1 MNKEKS
7 AFRKHEVLENY
18 ELTKFEYNDLMTQKH
33 MFDTEY
39 QGTNCFFCGSFVM
52 YPVVFNYPNEKRKFN
67 AGTDCAD
74 MVHQGSNFEALR
86 VQAAKARERAKIQQA
101 YLDSVKE
108 FKTDYPQLSQ
118 AAEYFGQENLLISDV
133 YDKAKFGLTEKQI
146 AFLEKLC
153 LEDWQKEVD
162 AFAKLIN
169 KANVPA
175 LEIGEITTEVT
186 ISKYYY
192 KEQAFYGQEKAIIET
207 KEGQT
212 LFTGK
217 TKALVKF
224 LNTDEYY
231 PEDITE
237 FWAQDKK
244 QRKSDLTWNKEYY
257 REGTKGIATLEVT
270 YVVEEDNTKGTAKIK
285 NFYPIEEV

>member
-18 ELTKFEYNDLMTQKH
+18 ELTKFEYNELMTHKH

-52 YPVVFNYPNEKRKFN
+52 YPVVFNYPNAKRKFN
-67 AGTDCAD
+67 AGTDCAE
-74 MVHQGSNFEALR
+74 MVHQGSNYEALR
-86 VQAAKARERAKIQQA
+86 LQAAKARERARIQQQ
-101 YLDSVKE
+101 YLDTSAKFVKSN
-108 FKTDYPQLSQ
+108 PQLAQ
-118 AAEYFGQENLLISDV
+118 AANYFQDVNPLIADIF
-133 YDKAKFGLTEKQI
+133 DKTKFGLTEKQI

-153 LEDWQKEVD
+153 KEQWQKEVD

-175 LEIGEITTEVT
+175 LTIGEITTEVT

-217 TKALVKF
+217 TKALVQW
-224 LNTDEYY
+224 LNTDEYS
-231 PEDITE
+231 DDVAE
-237 FWAQDKK
+237 FWEQDKK
-244 QRKSDLTWNKEYY
+244 ERKGVLTWNKEYY
-257 REGTKGIATLEVT
+257 KENTKGIATLEVT
-270 YVVEEDNTKGTAKIK
+270 FVVEEDNTKGTAKIK
-285 NFYPIEEV
+285 NFSPIGTV

>member
-18 ELTKFEYNDLMTQKH
+18 ELTKFEYNELMTHKH

-52 YPVVFNYPNEKRKFN
+52 YPVVFNYPNAKRKFN
-67 AGTDCAD
+67 AGTDCAE
-74 MVHQGSNFEALR
+74 MVHQGSNYEALR
-86 VQAAKARERAKIQQA
+86 LQAAKARERARIQQQ
-101 YLDSVKE
+101 YLDTSAKFVKSN
-108 FKTDYPQLSQ
+108 PQLAQ
-118 AAEYFGQENLLISDV
+118 AANYFQDVNPLIADIF
-133 YDKAKFGLTEKQI
+133 DKTKFGLTEKQI

-153 LEDWQKEVD
+153 LEQWQKEVD

-175 LEIGEITTEVT
+175 LTIGEITTEVT

-207 KEGQT
+207 NEGQT

-217 TKALVKF
+217 TKALVQW
-224 LNTDEYY
+224 LNTDEYT
-231 PEDITE
+231 EDVAE
-237 FWAQDKK
+237 FWKQDKK
-244 QRKSDLTWNKEYY
+244 ERKGVLTWNKEYY
-257 REGTKGIATLEVT
+257 KENTKGIATLEVT
-270 YVVEEDNTKGTAKIK
+270 FVVEEDNTKGTAKIK
-285 NFYPIEEV
+285 NFYPIGRV

>member
-1 MNKEKS
+1 MKKEKS
-7 AFRKHEVLENY
+7 AFRRLEVLEKY

-33 MFDTEY
+33 MYDTEY
-39 QGTNCFFCGSFVM
+39 QGTNCFFCGSFIM
-52 YPVVFNYPNEKRKFN
+52 YPVVFNYPNEQRKFN

-74 MVHQGSNFEALR
+74 MVHQGTNFEALR
-86 VQAAKARERAKIQQA
+86 LQAAKARERARIQQQ
-101 YLDSVKE
+101 YLDTIEE
-108 FKTDYPQLSQ
+108 FKKDYPQLAQ
-118 AAEYFGQENLLISDV
+118 AAEYFSNENMLLADV

-153 LEDWQKEVD
+153 LEQWQKEVD

-175 LEIGEITTEVT
+175 LTIGEITTEVT

-217 TKALVKF
+217 TKALVQW
-224 LNTDEYY
+224 LNTDEYR
-231 PEDITE
+231 EDVAE
-237 FWAQDKK
+237 FWEQDKK
-244 QRKSDLTWNKEYY
+244 ERKGVLTWNKEYY
-257 REGTKGIATLEVT
+257 KEHTKGIATLEVT
-270 YVVEEDNTKGTAKIK
+270 FVVEEDNTKGTAKIK
-285 NFYPIEEV
+285 NFYPIGKV

>member
-18 ELTKFEYNDLMTQKH
+18 ELTKFEYNDLMTHKH

-67 AGTDCAD
+67 AGTDCAE
-74 MVHQGSNFEALR
+74 MVHQGSNYEALR
-86 VQAAKARERAKIQQA
+86 VQAAKARERAKKLQE
-101 YLDSVKE
+101 YLDTSAKFVKSN
-108 FKTDYPQLSQ
+108 PQLAQ
-118 AAEYFGQENLLISDV
+118 AANYFQDVNPLIADIF
-133 YDKAKFGLTEKQI
+133 DKTKFGLTDKQI

-153 LEDWQKEVD
+153 LEQWQKEVD
-162 AFAKLIN
+162 AFTKLIN
-169 KANVPA
+169 KANVAA
-175 LEIGEITTEVT
+175 LQVGEITTEVT

-217 TKALVKF
+217 TKALVQW
-224 LNTDEYY
+224 LNTDEFK
-231 PEDITE
+231 EDVAE
-237 FWAQDKK
+237 FWEQDKK
-244 QRKSDLTWNKEYY
+244 ERKGVLTWNKEYFK
-257 REGTKGIATLEVT
+257 EGTKGIATLEVT
-270 YVVEEDNTKGTAKIK
+270 YVVEDDNTKGTAKIK
-285 NFYPIEEV
+285 NFSPIGIV

>member
-18 ELTKFEYNDLMTQKH
+18 ELTKFEYNDLMTHKH

-67 AGTDCAD
+67 AGTDCAE
-74 MVHQGSNFEALR
+74 MVHQGSNYEALR
-86 VQAAKARERAKIQQA
+86 VQAAKARERAKKLQE
-101 YLDSVKE
+101 YLDTSAKFVKSN
-108 FKTDYPQLSQ
+108 PQLAQ
-118 AAEYFGQENLLISDV
+118 AANYFQDVNPLIADIF
-133 YDKAKFGLTEKQI
+133 DKTKFGLTDKQI

-153 LEDWQKEVD
+153 LEQWQKEVD
-162 AFAKLIN
+162 AFTKLIN
-169 KANVPA
+169 KANVAA
-175 LEIGEITTEVT
+175 LQVGEITTEVT

-217 TKALVKF
+217 TKALVQW
-224 LNTDEYY
+224 LNTDKFK
-231 PEDITE
+231 EDVAE
-237 FWAQDKK
+237 FWEQDKK
-244 QRKSDLTWNKEYY
+244 ERKGVLTWNKEYY
-257 REGTKGIATLEVT
+257 KEGTKGIATLEVT
-270 YVVEEDNTKGTAKIK
+270 YVVEDDNTKGTAKIK
-285 NFYPIEEV
+285 NFSPIGIV

>member
-18 ELTKFEYNDLMTQKH
+18 ELTKFEYNDLMTHKH

-86 VQAAKARERAKIQQA
+86 VQAAKARERAKKLQE
-101 YLDSVKE
+101 YLDTSAKFVKSN
-108 FKTDYPQLSQ
+108 PQLAQ
-118 AAEYFGQENLLISDV
+118 AANYFQDVNPLIADIF
-133 YDKAKFGLTEKQI
+133 DKTKFGLTDKQI

-153 LEDWQKEVD
+153 LEQWQKEVD

-175 LEIGEITTEVT
+175 LQVGEITTEVT

-217 TKALVKF
+217 TKALVQW
-224 LNTDEYY
+224 LNTDEFK
-231 PEDITE
+231 EDVAE
-237 FWAQDKK
+237 FWEQDTKE
-244 QRKSDLTWNKEYY
+244 RKGVLTWNKEYFK
-257 REGTKGIATLEVT
+257 EGTKGIATLEVT
-270 YVVEEDNTKGTAKIK
+270 YVVDDDNTKGTAKIK
-285 NFYPIEEV
+285 NFSPIGIV

>member
-1 MNKEKS
+1 MKKEKS
-7 AFRKHEVLENY
+7 AFRRHEVLENY
-18 ELTKFEYNDLMTQKH
+18 ELTKFEYNDLMTHKH

-39 QGTNCFFCGSFVM
+39 QGTTCFFCGSFIM

-74 MVHQGSNFEALR
+74 MVYQGTNFEALKL
-86 VQAAKARERAKIQQA
+86 QAAKARERARIQQA
-101 YLDSVKE
+101 YLDSVEE

-175 LEIGEITTEVT
+175 LEAGEITTEVT

-192 KEQAFYGQEKAIIET
+192 KDMAFYGQEKAIIET

-217 TKALVKF
+217 TKALVQY
-224 LNTDEYY
+224 LSTDEYY

-244 QRKSDLTWNKEYY
+244 QRKSDLTWNKEYFKA
-257 REGTKGIATLEVT
+257 GTKGIATLEVT
-270 YVVEEDNTKGTAKIK
+270 YVVEEDNTKASAKIK
-285 NFYPIEEV
+285 NFYPIGTV

>member
-18 ELTKFEYNDLMTQKH
+18 ELTKFEYNDLMTHKH

-67 AGTDCAD
+67 AGTDCAE
-74 MVHQGSNFEALR
+74 MVHQGSNYEALR
-86 VQAAKARERAKIQQA
+86 VQAAKARERAKKLQE
-101 YLDSVKE
+101 YLDTSAKFVKSN
-108 FKTDYPQLSQ
+108 PQLAQ
-118 AAEYFGQENLLISDV
+118 AANYFQDVNPLIADIF
-133 YDKAKFGLTEKQI
+133 DKTKFGLTDKQI

-153 LEDWQKEVD
+153 LEQWQKEVD
-162 AFAKLIN
+162 AFTKLIN
-169 KANVPA
+169 KANVAA
-175 LEIGEITTEVT
+175 LQVGEITTEVT

-217 TKALVKF
+217 TKALVQW
-224 LNTDEYY
+224 LNTDEFK
-231 PEDITE
+231 EDVAE
-237 FWAQDKK
+237 FWEQDKK
-244 QRKSDLTWNKEYY
+244 ERKGVLTWNKEYFK
-257 REGTKGIATLEVT
+257 EGTKGIATLEVT

>member
-18 ELTKFEYNDLMTQKH
+18 ELTKFEYNDLMTHKH

-86 VQAAKARERAKIQQA
+86 VQAAKARERAKKLQE
-101 YLDSVKE
+101 YLDTSAKFVKSN
-108 FKTDYPQLSQ
+108 PQLAQ
-118 AAEYFGQENLLISDV
+118 AANYFQDVNPLIADIF
-133 YDKAKFGLTEKQI
+133 DKTKFGLTDKQI

-153 LEDWQKEVD
+153 LEQWQKEVD

-175 LEIGEITTEVT
+175 LQVGEITTEVT

-217 TKALVKF
+217 TKALDQW
-224 LNTDEYY
+224 LNTDEFK
-231 PEDITE
+231 EDVAE
-237 FWAQDKK
+237 FWEQDKK
-244 QRKSDLTWNKEYY
+244 ERKGVLTWNKEYFK
-257 REGTKGIATLEVT
+257 EGTKGIATLEVT
-270 YVVEEDNTKGTAKIK
+270 YVVDDDNTKGTAKIK
-285 NFYPIEEV
+285 NFSPIGIV

>member
-1 MNKEKS
+1 MKKEKS
-7 AFRKHEVLENY
+7 AFRRLEVLEKY

-33 MFDTEY
+33 MYDTEY
-39 QGTNCFFCGSFVM
+39 QGTNCFFCGSFIM
-52 YPVVFNYPNEKRKFN
+52 YPVVFNYPNEQRKFN

-74 MVHQGSNFEALR
+74 MVHQGTNFEALR
-86 VQAAKARERAKIQQA
+86 LQAAKARERARIQQQ
-101 YLDSVKE
+101 YLDTIEE
-108 FKTDYPQLSQ
+108 FKKDYPQLAQ
-118 AAEYFGQENLLISDV
+118 AAEYFSNENMLLADV

-153 LEDWQKEVD
+153 LEQWQKEVD

-175 LEIGEITTEVT
+175 LTIGEITTEVT

-217 TKALVKF
+217 TKALVQW
-224 LNTDEYY
+224 LNTDEYR
-231 PEDITE
+231 EDVAE
-237 FWAQDKK
+237 FWEQDKK
-244 QRKSDLTWNKEYY
+244 GRKGVLTWNKEYY
-257 REGTKGIATLEVT
+257 KEHTKGIATLEVT
-270 YVVEEDNTKGTAKIK
+270 FVVEEDNTKGTAKIK
-285 NFYPIEEV
+285 NFYPIGKV

>member
-18 ELTKFEYNDLMTQKH
+18 ELTKFEYNDLMTHKH

-86 VQAAKARERAKIQQA
+86 VQAAKARERAKKLQE
-101 YLDSVKE
+101 YLDTSAKFVKSN
-108 FKTDYPQLSQ
+108 PQLAQ
-118 AAEYFGQENLLISDV
+118 AANYFQDVNPLIADIF
-133 YDKAKFGLTEKQI
+133 DKTKFGLTDKQI

-153 LEDWQKEVD
+153 LEQWQKEVD

-175 LEIGEITTEVT
+175 LQVGEITTEVT

-217 TKALVKF
+217 TKALVQW
-224 LNTDEYY
+224 LNTDEFK
-231 PEDITE
+231 EDVAE
-237 FWAQDKK
+237 FWEQDKK
-244 QRKSDLTWNKEYY
+244 ERKGVLTWNKEYFK
-257 REGTKGIATLEVT
+257 EGTKGIATLEVT
-270 YVVEEDNTKGTAKIK
+270 YVVDDDNTKGTAKIK
-285 NFYPIEEV
+285 NFSPIGIV

>member
-18 ELTKFEYNDLMTQKH
+18 ELTKFEYNDLMTHKH

-67 AGTDCAD
+67 AGTDCAE
-74 MVHQGSNFEALR
+74 MVHQGSNYEALR
-86 VQAAKARERAKIQQA
+86 VQAAKARERAKKLQE
-101 YLDSVKE
+101 YLDTSAKFVKSN
-108 FKTDYPQLSQ
+108 PQLAQ
-118 AAEYFGQENLLISDV
+118 AANYFQDVNPLIADIF
-133 YDKAKFGLTEKQI
+133 DKTKFGLTDKQI

-153 LEDWQKEVD
+153 LEQWQKEVD

-169 KANVPA
+169 KANVAA
-175 LEIGEITTEVT
+175 LTIGEITTEVT

-257 REGTKGIATLEVT
+257 KEGTKGIATLEVT
-270 YVVEEDNTKGTAKIK
+270 YVVEEDNTKGTATIK
-285 NFYPIEEV
+285 NFSPIGLV

>member
-18 ELTKFEYNDLMTQKH
+18 ELTKFEYNDLMTHKH

-67 AGTDCAD
+67 AGTDCAE
-74 MVHQGSNFEALR
+74 MVHQGSNYEALR
-86 VQAAKARERAKIQQA
+86 VQAAKARERAKKLQE
-101 YLDSVKE
+101 YLDTSAKFVKSN
-108 FKTDYPQLSQ
+108 PQLAQ
-118 AAEYFGQENLLISDV
+118 AANYFQDVNPLIADIF
-133 YDKAKFGLTEKQI
+133 DKTKFGLTEKQI

-153 LEDWQKEVD
+153 LEQWQKEVD

-175 LEIGEITTEVT
+175 LQVGEITTEVT

-217 TKALVKF
+217 TKALVQW
-224 LNTDEYY
+224 LNTDEFK
-231 PEDITE
+231 EDVAE
-237 FWAQDKK
+237 FWEQDKK
-244 QRKSDLTWNKEYY
+244 ERKGVLTWNKEYFK
-257 REGTKGIATLEVT
+257 EGTKGIATLEVT
-270 YVVEEDNTKGTAKIK
+270 FVVEDDNTKGTAKIK
-285 NFYPIEEV
+285 NFYPIGIV

>member
-1 MNKEKS
+1 MKKEKS
-7 AFRKHEVLENY
+7 AFRRLEVLEKY

-33 MFDTEY
+33 MYDTEY
-39 QGTNCFFCGSFVM
+39 QGTNCFFCGSFIM

-74 MVHQGSNFEALR
+74 MVHQGTNFEALR
-86 VQAAKARERAKIQQA
+86 LQAAKARERARIQQQ
-101 YLDSVKE
+101 YLDTIEE
-108 FKTDYPQLSQ
+108 FKKDYPQLAQ
-118 AAEYFGQENLLISDV
+118 AAEYFSNENMLLADV

-153 LEDWQKEVD
+153 LEQWQKEVD

-175 LEIGEITTEVT
+175 LTIGEITTEVT

-217 TKALVKF
+217 TKALVQW
-224 LNTDEYY
+224 LNTDEYR
-231 PEDITE
+231 EDVAE
-237 FWAQDKK
+237 FWEQDKK
-244 QRKSDLTWNKEYY
+244 ERKGVLTWNKEYY
-257 REGTKGIATLEVT
+257 KEHTKGIATLEVT
-270 YVVEEDNTKGTAKIK
+270 FVVEEDNTKGTAKIK
-285 NFYPIEEV
+285 NFYPIGKV